1 MGHGKELL
9 SGVELVVGEDHDT
22 VKNHRISKLM
32 REMRSHQLQSIR

>member
-22 VKNHRISKLM
+22 VENKKISKLM
-32 REMRSHQLQSIR
+32 REMRRYQLQSIR